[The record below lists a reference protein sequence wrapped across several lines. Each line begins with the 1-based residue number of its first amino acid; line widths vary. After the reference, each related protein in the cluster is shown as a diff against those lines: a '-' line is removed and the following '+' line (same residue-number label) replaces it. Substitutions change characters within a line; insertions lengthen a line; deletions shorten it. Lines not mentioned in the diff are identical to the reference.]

1 MNTQIL
7 SGYDNYIL
15 FGTDNVAIEVL
26 HKLSAAGFDV
36 YAFCDKNKEKWG
48 TSIEG
53 IPVITP
59 DELAEYVKKEKT
71 LTIICETGSKHLPAA
86 LFDELCVP
94 YVFYTKPIFVEIT
107 SFCNQSCNFC
117 TYGITKREK
126 MNMDPEIM
134 KAFLQDLGSEN
145 SDVLYPTIFPH
156 VLGEPLVSKH
166 FFDFMDI
173 CKELNFYVC
182 LVTNWALMNKEI
194 QDKLF
199 SEYPDF
205 DIIFSMQGATKRVFD
220 RRGEK
225 HLTYE
230 DWINL
235 LFEILECKFKY
246 AHKGLMRIC
255 ILSPEVVNNVL
266 TRSDVPLDLFEWY
279 ESIDE
284 FKEWKREFGKRCDD
298 FRDEMQKKYPENF
311 ETIKDAKSPIP
322 YKYTAYTPLTDL
334 EQWSETDTMEQFNF
348 APNCLIYA
356 KNFGTWGADDL
367 LKTLLPDD
375 KYVYNEENWHAM
387 TEKCDRLGDVSLLSS
402 GQLVACNIDGEAD
415 YILAD
420 LTKGEKYSDEKT
432 QDRLHKLRDNLSL
445 SPMCR
450 RCKSRAL
457 VFDKTDIDGDRQEIV
472 HYGIRWHRK
481 RENSSGEVYR
491 TSYELSNA
499 FVFPRLHASKLE
511 IDIESVQ
518 SKKQFTLIKILS
530 YNEEK
535 DLFTERKNF
544 SIQLKPGE
552 RKRLSIPYTFQK
564 GTLHRVDFITATERT
579 QGVDDGV
586 AVYSAGLAV

>member
-7 SGYDNYIL
+7 SGYDNFIL
-15 FGTDNVAIEVL
+15 FGTHNVGIEVL
-26 HKLSAAGFDV
+26 HKLKAGDFGV
-36 YAFCDKNKEKWG
+36 SAFCDKSKEKWR

-53 IPVITP
+53 VPVISP
-59 DELAEYVKKEKT
+59 DELAEYAKKENA
-71 LTIICETGSKHLPAA
+71 LTIICDTVFKHLSAVF
-86 LFDELCVP
+86 LEELGVP
-94 YVFYTKPIFVEIT
+94 YVYYTKPIFVEIT

-134 KAFLQDLGSEN
+134 KAFLQDLSSKN

-182 LVTNWALMNKEI
+182 IVTNWALLDRKV
-194 QDKLF
+194 QDRLF
-199 SEYPDF
+199 SNYPDF

-220 RRGEK
+220 WRGEK

-230 DWINL
+230 EWVDL
-235 LFEILECKFKY
+235 LFEILESKFRY

-255 ILSPEVVNNVL
+255 TLSPGMVNDVL
-266 TRSDVPLDLFEWY
+266 TRSDTLLNLFEWY
-279 ESIDE
+279 ESIEE

-298 FRDEMQKKYPENF
+298 FRREMQQKYPENF
-311 ETIKDAKSPIP
+311 ETIKDARSPIP
-322 YKYTAYTPLTDL
+322 YNYTACTPLTDL
-334 EQWSETDTMEQFNF
+334 SEWVETDSLEQFKF
-348 APNCLIYA
+348 APNCLIYG
-356 KNFGTWGADDL
+356 KTFGTWGADDL
-367 LKTLLPDD
+367 LRSLLPDD
-375 KYVYNEENWHAM
+375 KFVYNEENWHAM

-415 YILAD
+415 YVLAD
-420 LTKGEKYSDEKT
+420 LNRGEKYSDEKAR
-432 QDRLHKLRDNLSL
+432 DRLHRLRDNLSL
-445 SPMCR
+445 SPICR

-457 VFDKTDIDGDRQEIV
+457 VFDKNDIDGDYQEII
-472 HYGIRWHRK
+472 HYGVRWHRK
-481 RENSSGEVYR
+481 RENSRGEIYR

-499 FVFPRLHASKLE
+499 FVLPRLSASKLE

-518 SKKQFTLIKILS
+518 SKKQSTLIKILG
-530 YNEEK
+530 YCEET

-552 RKRLSIPYTFQK
+552 RTRLSIPYMFQK
-564 GTLHRVDFITATERT
+564 GTLHRIDFITATERT